1 MDALYYFNQL
11 YPFQNRVLYL
21 LTTLDTGFY
30 LTGGTALSRGF
41 LNHRLSEDLDF
52 FVNDDNRF
60 PLWADRV
67 IRALVGINRWHLE
80 ITTREERF
88 VRMNLV
94 EEQVNLKIDLINDV
108 PSRLGAP
115 TDHPVLG
122 KLDTPENILAN
133 KVTAVLDR
141 TAPKDLADI
150 WGLCCVME
158 LSLDSAIT
166 GAQGKAA
173 GVFPVD
179 LARVLCSVTRTDW
192 EQVQWIS
199 PPVLETYLEQ
209 VDRLGKR
216 LIFPN

>member
-1 MDALYYFNQL
+1 MDALYSFNQL

-67 IRALVGINRWHLE
+67 IRALAGFNRWHLE

-115 TDHPVLG
+115 TAHPVLG

-158 LSLDSAIT
+158 LSLDNAIT

-209 VDRLGKR
+209 IDGLGKR